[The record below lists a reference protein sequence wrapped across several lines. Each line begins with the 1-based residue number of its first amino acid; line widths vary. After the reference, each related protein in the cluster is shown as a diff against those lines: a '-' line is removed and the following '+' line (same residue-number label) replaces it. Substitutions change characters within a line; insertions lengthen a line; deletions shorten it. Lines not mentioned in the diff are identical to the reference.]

1 MRIDKV
7 YAGTYA
13 LQFAYDG
20 KKTMYGR
27 FEREHI
33 LLLLHFQKKF

>member
-33 LLLLHFQKKF
+33 LPLLHFQKNF